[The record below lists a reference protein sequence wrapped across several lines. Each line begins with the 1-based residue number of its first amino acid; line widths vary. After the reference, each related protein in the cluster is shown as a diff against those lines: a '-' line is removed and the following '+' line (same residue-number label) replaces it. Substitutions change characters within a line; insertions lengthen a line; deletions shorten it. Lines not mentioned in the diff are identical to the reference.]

1 MPAWST
7 WSSMAELAVLS
18 GGTARPPVRRANW
31 VPYALLAP
39 GLLWLAIFFVAPM
52 VTLLSQSLQEGS
64 VEAGYTFTGNWQIYV
79 DALQKYWPQ
88 LVRSVGYAATATV
101 AALVLSYPL
110 AYYIAQKAGRWKNL
124 MLVLVVAPFFTSFL
138 IRTLAWRTILSDTG
152 PVAEFARATG
162 LTDLLQALALTNN
175 DSLLSSKFAV
185 IAGLTYN
192 FLPFMI
198 LPLYASLDRLDRR
211 LVEAAGDL
219 YATPWQ
225 GFRHVTWPLSLP
237 GVVAGTLLTFI
248 PATGDFINSRLL
260 GNTQTVMV
268 GQVIDA
274 QFLRVLDY
282 PLAAALSFI
291 LLVMILALVSTYVRR
306 AGTEELV

>member
-1 MPAWST
+1 
-7 WSSMAELAVLS
+7 MAEIAGVA
-18 GGTARPPVRRANW
+18 GPGVHNPPTRRANW
-31 VPYALLAP
+31 VPYALLLP
-39 GLLWLAIFFVAPM
+39 GLLWLVVFFVAPM

-64 VEAGYTFTGNWQIYV
+64 VEAGYTFTANWSIYV

-88 LVRSVGYAATATV
+88 LLRSIGYAATATV
-101 AALVLSYPL
+101 AALVLAYPL
-110 AYYIAQKAGRWKNL
+110 AYYIAQKAGRWKNV
-124 MLVLVVAPFFTSFL
+124 MLVLVIAPFFTSFL

-152 PVAEFARATG
+152 PVTEIFQK
-162 LTDLLQALALTNN
+162 LHITDLLQALTLTSN
-175 DSLLSSKFAV
+175 DTLLSSKFAV
-185 IAGLTYN
+185 MAGLTYN

-198 LPLYASLDRLDRR
+198 LPLYAALDRLDPR

-219 YATPWQ
+219 YASPWQ
-225 GFRHVTWPLSLP
+225 AFRHVTWPISLP

-248 PATGDFINSRLL
+248 PAAGDFINSRLL
-260 GNTQTVMV
+260 GNTQTVMI
-268 GQVIDA
+268 GQVIDS

-291 LLVMILALVSTYVRR
+291 LLLIILFLVSTYVRR